1 MKLVESLRKGLEV
14 MEAFSGGRP
23 RLRLQEVADLTGL
36 PKATAYRILRT
47 LVSLGYIS
55 YDQAAALYRLTP
67 KVMALGFTVLSS
79 LDLREA
85 ALPHLEEFSRQT
97 GQNVNLGILD
107 GAEVI
112 YVERIKQRATYDLD
126 LFVGSRLPAHA
137 SAIGR
142 AILAF
147 LPPEELE
154 QAVGLMLADPEAA
167 EMIGP
172 GGQLLRQRLEEVR
185 LRGYALNVEETFSGL
200 MAAGAPVFDSRG
212 QVEGAVNVAVFA
224 QVMTREE
231 LVQSL
236 VPRLVETAALISAD
250 RGAAGPSAV

>member
-14 MEAFSGGRP
+14 MEAFSGGRA

-67 KVMALGFTVLSS
+67 KVMALGFTALAS

-85 ALPHLEEFSRQT
+85 ALPHLEAFSRQT

-107 GAEVI
+107 GCDVI
-112 YVERIKQRATYDLD
+112 YVERVKQPSTYDLD

-137 SAIGR
+137 SAMGR
-142 AILAF
+142 AILAY
-147 LPPEELE
+147 LPQAELDR
-154 QAVGLMLADPEAA
+154 VLRTMLAQPEVA
-167 EMIGP
+167 EMVGP
-172 GGQLLRQRLEEVR
+172 EGETLLGALAQVR
-185 LRGYALNVEETFSGL
+185 EQGYALNLEETFSGL

-212 QVEGAVNVAVFA
+212 LVEGAVNVAVFS
-224 QVMTREE
+224 QIVTREE
-231 LVQSL
+231 LVENL
-236 VPRLVETAALISAD
+236 VPRLVETASRISAE
-250 RGAAGPSAV
+250 RGARKPA